1 MNRFRERKSWIVV
14 IAVLLLFAAC
24 KGESPTA
31 PPPGGGI
38 PPGGTTP
45 PTGVVVVLSVS
56 NPNPVVDSTVTIT
69 ANVTQNGAPVPNG
82 TAVEFSTTD
91 GVLDGNGTSIIKTTT
106 NGIATVTLT
115 RGTVGT
121 VTVTAVV
128 NNVIRTTGVN
138 FVARPITPQPPNT
151 TPTITSVTPSIGRP
165 SGGETIRIT
174 GTNFTA
180 PVKVLFRFAGRATPV
195 EAFVVSVTPTQI
207 DAITPAVDLG
217 AGQELISDIIVL
229 TQAGTLNEN
238 RAELAGA
245 FTFRNEQLTPVISTV
260 TPNSGPVTGGTR
272 VTIFGEGFQ
281 EPVQV
286 LFGTAEARVLNVKF
300 REILV
305 ETPAGRDTSPDGS
318 GPVLGP
324 VDVSVRN
331 INSNQA
337 ASLPA
342 GFAYKNA
349 IQIIA
354 VGPGGAIAGFAGTR
368 VTIDGNGFVGPV
380 VVVVRTAEGDIGL
393 QPISVSGTRIV
404 AIAPAILPSECAD
417 LVGDLV
423 VTNIVN
429 GDQAIGPPFTFFVP
443 EPIIV
448 NVNPST
454 VTAGGNVVVTVAN
467 ATPGAARITLGERSV
482 FPSASTFDE
491 TTRVATFTVAV
502 PTNLDF
508 PTLACTNGG
517 VPGERLGP
525 INLDVGYENVATS
538 CEDTATEALTVNPTD
553 TTCVVPPPPVLSVS
567 PAGVACAVVPNTVAA
582 GTVTGQ
588 TTITVSN
595 TAAAGSQD
603 LRVTSVGVTSAV
615 NGTFTVAPLTATI
628 PAGSSQAFT
637 VTVDPTVAGPFSA
650 DVTFTTN
657 AGNDTVC
664 INGNGT

>member
-1 MNRFRERKSWIVV
+1 MNKFRERKTWIVF

-45 PTGVVVVLSVS
+45 PTGVNVVLSVS
-56 NPNPVVDSTVTIT
+56 NASPVVDSTVTIT
-69 ANVTQNGAPVPNG
+69 ATVTQNNVPVPNG
-82 TAVEFSTTD
+82 TAVEFSTTG
-91 GVLDGNGTSIIKTTT
+91 GVLDGNGTSVIKTTT
-106 NGIATVTLT
+106 GGIATVTLT

-151 TPTITSVTPSIGRP
+151 TPTITAVTPNIGRP
-165 SGGETIRIT
+165 SGGETIRIS

-180 PVKVLFRFAGRATPV
+180 PVRVLFRYAGLATPV
-195 EAFVVSVTPTQI
+195 EAFVVSVTPTLI
-207 DAITPAVDLG
+207 EAITPAVNLG
-217 AGQELISDIIVL
+217 AGQELITDIIVL
-229 TQAGTLNEN
+229 TQAGTQNEN

-245 FTFRNEQLTPVISTV
+245 FTFRNEQLTPIISTV

-272 VTIFGEGFQ
+272 VSIFGEGFQ

-300 REILV
+300 RELLV

-324 VDVSVRN
+324 VAVSVRN

-337 ASLPA
+337 ASLAA
-342 GFAYKNA
+342 GFNYKNA
-349 IQIIA
+349 IQVIA
-354 VGPGGAIAGFAGTR
+354 VGPGGAIAGFGGTR
-368 VTIDGNGFVGPV
+368 VTIDGNGFVPPV
-380 VVVVRTAEGDIGL
+380 VVVVRTAEGDISL

-404 AIAPAILPSECAD
+404 AIAPAILPSNCED
-417 LVGDLV
+417 LIGDLI
-423 VTNIVN
+423 VTNVVN
-429 GDQAIGPPFTFFVP
+429 GDQATGPPFTFFVP

-467 ATPGAARITLGERSV
+467 VTPGAARITLGERSV

-491 TTRVATFTVAV
+491 TTRTATFTVAV
-502 PTNLDF
+502 PTNLEF
-508 PTLACTNGG
+508 PSIACTNAG

-525 INLDVGYENVATS
+525 LSIDVGYENVATS
-538 CEDTATEALTVNPTD
+538 CEDTATEALTVNPPD
-553 TTCVVPPPPVLSVS
+553 TSCVVPPPPVLSVS

-582 GTVTGQ
+582 GTITGQ

-603 LRVTSVGVTSAV
+603 LRVTSVGVTNPV
-615 NGTFTVAPLTATI
+615 NGTFTVAPLVATI
-628 PAGSSQAFT
+628 PAGSSQNFT
-637 VTVDPTVAGPFSA
+637 VTVDPGVAGPFTA
-650 DVTFTTN
+650 DVSFTTN

-664 INGNGT
+664 ITGNGT